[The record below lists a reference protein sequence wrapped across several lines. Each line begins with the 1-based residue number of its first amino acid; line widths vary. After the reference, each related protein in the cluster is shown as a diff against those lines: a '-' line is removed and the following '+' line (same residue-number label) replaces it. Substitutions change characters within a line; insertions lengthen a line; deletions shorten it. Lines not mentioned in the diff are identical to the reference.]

1 VGVTLFT
8 NHVRGKRHARA
19 FLSEQAALQITES
32 KYLRLHS
39 RRHHSKRAT
48 RRARTRSRPAVRS
61 GGWNVCNRGRG
72 DAAAYKK
79 RQRV

>member
-32 KYLRLHS
+32 KYLRLH
-39 RRHHSKRAT
+39 RAVITQNVRHAELE
-48 RRARTRSRPAVRS
+48 
-61 GGWNVCNRGRG
+61 RGRRRPFVLEAG
-72 DAAAYKK
+72 MCAIVGAATQRRTESG
-79 RQRV
+79 RQ